1 MTPTF
6 EDLRPQMDR
15 VQRLS
20 LIVGAV
26 ALIALIIGVFV
37 DHATAMRSYLWAWLF
52 WGGISISCLGISLLH
67 NVVGGNWGVVIRR
80 FLEAGMRTL
89 LITIVGVIP
98 ILVAIP
104 WLYAW
109 HDPAVIHASE
119 EVAFK
124 AKFYLN
130 TPFFVFRTI
139 FYFAL
144 WGYLAWRLLRMSDE
158 QDRTG
163 DPEGLIQYR
172 MKRLSAPGLVFFMFS
187 TSWAWIDWI
196 MSLEP
201 EWYSTMHPWIYTIAQ
216 TLLAF
221 AFVIGA
227 LIVCARRAPLLSN
240 VLSFQHYNDLGNLLL
255 CFTMVWTYLSVGQLI
270 IVWHENLID
279 EIPWY
284 LRRFSNGWGYLGFLI
299 SIFHFFLPFFLL
311 LMRFIKRNPKYL
323 FQVCLLLIGVRLVD
337 VFWFVVPAW
346 RQRYFSIAWT
356 DVAAVIALGGI
367 WLGLFVW
374 RLKQRPLL
382 PLHDPRLGYHT
393 LESEA

>member
-6 EDLRPQMDR
+6 EDLRPKMDR
-15 VQRLS
+15 WQRTFGVIGIL
-20 LIVGAV
+20 
-26 ALIALIIGVFV
+26 ALIALIAGFFLNR
-37 DHATAMRSYLWAWLF
+37 AEAMQSYLWAWLF

-89 LITIVGVIP
+89 VITVIGVIP
-98 ILVAIP
+98 ILLAIP
-104 WLYAW
+104 LLYAW
-109 HDPAVIHASE
+109 DDPAVVNASKE
-119 EVAFK
+119 IAFK

-144 WGYLAWRLLRMSDE
+144 WGFLAWRLLRMSNE
-158 QDRTG
+158 QDLTG
-163 DPEGLIQYR
+163 DPDRLIQNR

-196 MSLEP
+196 QSLEP
-201 EWYSTMHPWIYTIAQ
+201 AWYSTMHPWIFTIGQ
-216 TLLAF
+216 VLLAF
-221 AFVIGA
+221 AFVIA
-227 LIVCARRAPLLSN
+227 VMILFLNTKPFTDV
-240 VLSFQHYNDLGNLLL
+240 VSFQHLNDLGNLLL
-255 CFTMVWTYLSVGQLI
+255 CFTMVWTYVSVGQLI
-270 IVWHENLID
+270 IVWHENLPD

-284 LRRFSNGWGYLGFLI
+284 LRRFSNGWGYLGFFI
-299 SIFHFFLPFFLL
+299 SLFHFFVPFFLL
-311 LMRFIKRNPKYL
+311 LMRFIKRNPSYL
-323 FQVCLLLIGVRLVD
+323 FKVAIWLIVIRLCD

-346 RQRYFSIAWT
+346 RQRYFSIEWT
-356 DVAAVIALGGI
+356 DVAAVLAIGGI
-367 WLGLFVW
+367 WLSLFLW